1 MSNLIYL
8 VLAVVLSVIGSLIL
22 WYRNRQPR
30 SMDHGIREFSKG
42 LEALAPDRDQQR
54 ERRSG

>member
-8 VLAVVLSVIGSLIL
+8 VIAVVLSVIGSLIH

-30 SMDHGIREFSKG
+30 SMDHGIRQFSKG
-42 LEALAPDRDQQR
+42 LEALAPDRDQPR